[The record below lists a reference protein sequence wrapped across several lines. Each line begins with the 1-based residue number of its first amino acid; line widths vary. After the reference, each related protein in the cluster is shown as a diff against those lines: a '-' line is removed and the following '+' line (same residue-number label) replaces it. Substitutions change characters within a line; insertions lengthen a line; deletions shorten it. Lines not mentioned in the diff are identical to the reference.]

1 MSVRTEWCGLH
12 GGKTAHGSCSG
23 EQLSWF
29 FLGLVGCPDSGISV
43 VKWETSRQMK
53 TSLVT
58 HGFSLRSN
66 TNNNNLLSTTHE
78 CEHTT
83 FLCCSIDSLAEG
95 CIDFYFMNEG
105 TEDQLSN

>member
-1 MSVRTEWCGLH
+1 MSVRTEWCGLR
-12 GGKTAHGSCSG
+12 GGKTVHGSCSG

-29 FLGLVGCPDSGISV
+29 FLGLVDCPDLGISV

-58 HGFSLRSN
+58 RGFSLRSN

-78 CEHTT
+78 CEHTA

-95 CIDFYFMNEG
+95 CIDFYFINEG